1 MQMTNADVAMWYVL
15 GALTLLVIGKAYAR
29 SQVRRLR
36 SHVFRLHEQ
45 HSDNKVEIELL
56 REEAVSL
63 RERLELALVDW
74 KRAER
79 KLARARTSRARWQA
93 LGAEHERRYRNEF
106 KRADQAETRLMRWQ
120 YVHRYDTPAPA
131 FKVVGVI
138 AVEDLRAGTPVKV
151 VP

>member
-1 MQMTNADVAMWYVL
+1 MTTWFY
-15 GALTLLVIGKAYAR
+15 VIGFALLELVMWRAYSR
-29 SQVRRLR
+29 SHVQRLR
-36 SHVFRLHEQ
+36 SHVQRLHEQ

-56 REEAVSL
+56 REEAISL

-74 KRAER
+74 KRSER

-120 YVHRYDTPAPA
+120 HVHKYETPAPA
-131 FKVVGVI
+131 FKVVG
-138 AVEDLRAGTPVKV
+138 ELRPEQAQALREVQESKGLTRP
-151 VP
+151 

>member
-1 MQMTNADVAMWYVL
+1 MTTWFY
-15 GALTLLVIGKAYAR
+15 VIGFALLELVMWRAYSR
-29 SQVRRLR
+29 SAVKRLR
-36 SHVFRLHEQ
+36 SHVARLHDERAETAT
-45 HSDNKVEIELL
+45 EIELL

-120 YVHRYDTPAPA
+120 YTHRYETPAPA
-131 FKVVGVI
+131 FKIVG
-138 AVEDLRAGTPVKV
+138 ELRPEQVQALREAQESKGLTRP
-151 VP
+151 